1 MRKFNIS
8 TLAIAIWILLC
19 VSVMAK
25 SMTVDD
31 YQLHKHEIASEY
43 RTANTRCISLTGA
56 AKNRCVSDAFVKNKL
71 TKSELDTQYNTS
83 DRK

>member
-25 SMTVDD
+25 SMTTYD
-31 YQLHKHEIASEY
+31 YQLRKHDIGSEY
-43 RTANTRCISLTGA
+43 RKANTRCIALTGA

-71 TKSELDTQYNTS
+71 TKSELDTKYNTS